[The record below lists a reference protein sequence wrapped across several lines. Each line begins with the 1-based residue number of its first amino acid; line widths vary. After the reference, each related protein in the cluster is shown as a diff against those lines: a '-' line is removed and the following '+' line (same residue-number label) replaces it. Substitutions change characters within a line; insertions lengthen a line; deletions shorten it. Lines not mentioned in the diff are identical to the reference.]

1 MRQRVGKV
9 VVVEVNLDGLVLHR
23 DHPEHV
29 VPVNVRVVVVNL
41 LSEVGRS
48 NRTGVQVKSN
58 KGERAFMQAAVRTD
72 EFALTEPHVGLGRQS
87 INPLLSTSARRNPHA
102 LSGNDRGSGRSFV
115 PR

>member
-1 MRQRVGKV
+1 MLSGPGNRGSRAEESAFETLRVVFNLCRREGTLPFHVEGDRRAHWEDPRDGRSGNSQPLRQRVGKV

-48 NRTGVQVKSN
+48 NRTGEQVKSN
-58 KGERAFMQAAVRTD
+58 K
-72 EFALTEPHVGLGRQS
+72 
-87 INPLLSTSARRNPHA
+87 
-102 LSGNDRGSGRSFV
+102 
-115 PR
+115 